1 MMKAVILICALSMS
15 RPDCSVET
23 AANVIRGPE
32 ANALAQC
39 GLLGHAHP
47 ASSQLVGY
55 LDGDNY
61 VKIVCAGD
69 SPYGAPMGLN
79 EHKPSMYVAP
89 RR

>member
-1 MMKAVILICALSMS
+1 MMKAVILVCAFGMA

-23 AANVIRGPE
+23 ATNVIQGPE

-47 ASSQLVGY
+47 ASAQLVGY

-61 VKIVCAGD
+61 VKIVCDGD
-69 SPYGAPMGLN
+69 GPYKAPLGIRGT
-79 EHKPSMYVAP
+79 VG
-89 RR
+89 R

>member
-1 MMKAVILICALSMS
+1 MKAVILVCALSMS

-47 ASSQLVGY
+47 ASAQLVGY

-69 SPYGAPMGLN
+69 SSYDAPTAMQERKRSRN
-79 EHKPSMYVAP
+79 DAA